1 MEINDIL
8 ANSSYFLR
16 VYELKKKNKTL
27 NFEKSKKN
35 KPLLDNYLAAYMKN
49 RMVLTLSSLNTVRN

>member
-16 VYELKKKNKTL
+16 DYELKKKIRHLILKNQ
-27 NFEKSKKN
+27 KK
-35 KPLLDNYLAAYMKN
+35 KPLLDNYLAVYMKN
-49 RMVLTLSSLNTVRN
+49 LMVLTLSSLNTVRN